1 LNVEKKKRAEKEA
14 QLHLN
19 GSSADFQIQL
29 SHLSVFGE
37 AENGK
42 MVNKSLKRFSGTCKQ
57 TARLQLVAF
66 KQ

>member
-1 LNVEKKKRAEKEA
+1 LNVEKKTGRERSTIAFEW
-14 QLHLN
+14 
-19 GSSADFQIQL
+19 QL
-29 SHLSVFGE
+29 SGFSYSIKSFEHFGE

-57 TARLQLVAF
+57 TAMLQLVAF